1 MVSSPKAGASGL
13 TTLGRTRP
21 SRPQADIPVALTER
35 EVRALVRATDLVLDV
50 LRPEM
55 GERWRETPPTLGVAR
70 SVLTAA
76 AEQAG
81 IDLGALVCR

>member
-1 MVSSPKAGASGL
+1 MREPSAHRP
-13 TTLGRTRP
+13 TRP
-21 SRPQADIPVALTER
+21 GANLTVALTER
-35 EVRALVRATDLVLDV
+35 ELRALVRATDLVLDV

-55 GERWRETPPTLGVAR
+55 GERWREEPPTLGVAR

-81 IDLGALVCR
+81 VDLGALVCR

>member
-1 MVSSPKAGASGL
+1 MP
-13 TTLGRTRP
+13 TRP
-21 SRPQADIPVALTER
+21 GANLTVALTER
-35 EVRALVRATDLVLDV
+35 ELRALVRATDLVLDV

-55 GERWRETPPTLGVAR
+55 GERWREEPPTLGVAR

-81 IDLGALVCR
+81 VDLGALVCR